1 MNRNR
6 EGSVMAGK
14 VRKNSD
20 LESRRGVQSIDVGM
34 RILEVLAASDEAL
47 PLKTISDA
55 VGMAASNVHRY
66 LASFIRAGLL
76 RQDPATT
83 RYDLGRLAL
92 RIGLSA
98 LSRIDI
104 LELAKPE
111 LKRIAHDSGLL
122 GIASVFG
129 DQGPTVVHIQ
139 QPNPSVI
146 LTLALGSILPLL
158 RSPSGLVFLAY
169 LPEETT
175 RSLVERELL
184 YGSRYTI
191 SASTPKSFVEVRRA
205 AADVRSAGFAS
216 NNVDISPGLRAV
228 ACPVL
233 DLQKNIVAVLSLTGP
248 DSALGPEHPALQ
260 DLIAVCRRLSEE
272 AGYRRASEIA
282 IT

>member
-1 MNRNR
+1 
-6 EGSVMAGK
+6 MAGK
-14 VRKNSD
+14 VRKNSS
-20 LESRRGVQSIDVGM
+20 LENRRGVQSIDVGM

-47 PLKTISDA
+47 PLKTISDE

-76 RQDPATT
+76 RQDPASSH
-83 RYDLGRLAL
+83 YDLGRLAL

-111 LKRIAHDSGLL
+111 LKRLAHDSGLL
-122 GIASVFG
+122 GIASVYG

-146 LTLALGSILPLL
+146 LTLGLGSVLPLL

-184 YGSRYTI
+184 YSSRYAI
-191 SASTPKSFVEVRRA
+191 SSSTPRSFTDARRVA
-205 AADVRSAGFAS
+205 KDVRSAGFAI
-216 NNVDISPGLRAV
+216 NTVDISPGLRAV

-233 DLQKNIVAVLSLTGP
+233 DLQRNIVAVLSLTGP
-248 DSALGPEHPALQ
+248 DLALGPDHPALL
-260 DLIAVCRRLSEE
+260 DLVSVCRRLSEE
-272 AGYRRASEIA
+272 AGYRKASEIA
-282 IT
+282 IA